1 MKNMTI
7 YVAKDFS
14 KMPCVRNRDDGKKS
28 GEEFRDDFLLPALKT
43 HERVTVDL
51 NGVLTLGSS
60 FLEEAFGGLVRKGYY
75 TAKELSAKLII
86 KFQIESYVNE
96 TWEYVRAARKE

>member
-1 MKNMTI
+1 MKTMTI

-14 KMPCVRNRDDGKKS
+14 KMPCVRSRSDGRKS
-28 GEEFRDDFLLPALKT
+28 GEEFRDDVLLPALKKSD
-43 HERVTVDL
+43 EVIVDL

-75 TAKELSAKLII
+75 TAKELKSKLVI
-86 KFQIESYVNE
+86 KFQLDSYVAE
-96 TWEYVRAARKE
+96 AWDYVKSARKE

>member
-1 MKNMTI
+1 MKDMNI

-14 KMPCVRNRDDGKKS
+14 KMPCVRSRDDGKKS
-28 GEEFRDDFLLPALKT
+28 GEEFRDDILLPALKAND
-43 HERVTVDL
+43 RVTVDL

-75 TAKELSAKLII
+75 TAKELNAKLTI
-86 KFQIESYVNE
+86 KFQVESYIKE
-96 TWEYVRAARKE
+96 TWDYVKAARKE